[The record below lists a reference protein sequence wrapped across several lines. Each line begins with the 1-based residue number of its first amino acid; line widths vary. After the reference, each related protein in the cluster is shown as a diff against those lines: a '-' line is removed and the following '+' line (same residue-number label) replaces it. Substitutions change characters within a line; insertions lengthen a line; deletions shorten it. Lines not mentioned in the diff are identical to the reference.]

1 MGCMKKLPVGIEN
14 FEDIRRKGFYFTDKT
29 AFIEE
34 LIENWAQ
41 VSLFMRPRRFG
52 KSLNMSMLKSFFET
66 GCDRTLFEGLYIS
79 GKKDICDR
87 YMGRFP
93 VISVSL
99 KDVDAADFDGAKML
113 MKKTVNREARKFRYL
128 AESNELAVFD
138 KEAYLKLVDP
148 GMDDGTLVY
157 SLYELTE
164 LLHIHHRSKVIV
176 LIDEYDV
183 PLAKAEQAGYHDDM
197 VRLLRG
203 VLGTVLKTN
212 DHLEFAV
219 LTGCLRVARESIF
232 TGMNNFK
239 VYPLTSVDFSEHFG
253 FTDEEVRE
261 LLHYYQQDGH
271 YDTVREWY
279 DGYRFGDTDVYC
291 PWDVINYCA
300 EHRTDPE
307 APPQNYWINTSGN
320 DVVRRFIGDLKNSTG
335 RGSVTRTELEQLI
348 NGDSICKDIKQ
359 ELTYRDMYDT
369 EENIWSVLFMTGYLT
384 TKGRPE
390 GKTYELSIP
399 NREIRSIMTEQILAM
414 FRAQVAEDGR
424 AVDDFCNA
432 LLGGD
437 AMKVEELFTTYL
449 RKTISVRDVAAR
461 NGMKENFYHGILLG
475 ILGFKAG
482 WTVTSNRETG
492 DGYSDILV
500 LTDDADAGIV
510 IEVKYSDDDGLE
522 AAGKAAMNQI
532 DTRRYADIFRQTGT
546 KTVLKYGIACS
557 RKNCSV
563 FVKKEN

>member
-1 MGCMKKLPVGIEN
+1 
-14 FEDIRRKGFYFTDKT
+14 
-29 AFIEE
+29 
-34 LIENWAQ
+34 
-41 VSLFMRPRRFG
+41 
-52 KSLNMSMLKSFFET
+52 
-66 GCDRTLFEGLYIS
+66 
-79 GKKDICDR
+79 
-87 YMGRFP
+87 
-93 VISVSL
+93 
-99 KDVDAADFDGAKML
+99 
-113 MKKTVNREARKFRYL
+113 
-128 AESNELAVFD
+128 
-138 KEAYLKLVDP
+138 
-148 GMDDGTLVY
+148 
-157 SLYELTE
+157 
-164 LLHIHHRSKVIV
+164 
-176 LIDEYDV
+176 
-183 PLAKAEQAGYHDDM
+183 
-197 VRLLRG
+197 
-203 VLGTVLKTN
+203 
-212 DHLEFAV
+212 
-219 LTGCLRVARESIF
+219 
-232 TGMNNFK
+232 
-239 VYPLTSVDFSEHFG
+239 
-253 FTDEEVRE
+253 
-261 LLHYYQQDGH
+261 
-271 YDTVREWY
+271 
-279 DGYRFGDTDVYC
+279 
-291 PWDVINYCA
+291 
-300 EHRTDPE
+300 
-307 APPQNYWINTSGN
+307 
-320 DVVRRFIGDLKNSTG
+320 
-335 RGSVTRTELEQLI
+335 
-348 NGDSICKDIKQ
+348 
-359 ELTYRDMYDT
+359 
-369 EENIWSVLFMTGYLT
+369 MTGYLT

-461 NGMKENFYHGILLG
+461 NGMKENFCHGILLG
-475 ILGFKAG
+475 ILSFKAG